1 MKKALFREA
10 ETNPE
15 GPLGILTRKIF
26 TEFVLPI
33 GLRNGDWKPGERTE
47 DVWIKNLI
55 ADIQTS
61 RIIRLVLREENIEA
75 KKDPLK
81 IPKFFF
87 RDN

>member
-1 MKKALFREA
+1 MKKAIFREA
-10 ETNPE
+10 ETNP
-15 GPLGILTRKIF
+15 GGAVADLTRKIF

-33 GLRNGDWKPGERTE
+33 GLRNGDWEPGEQKK

-61 RIIRLVLREENIEA
+61 RIIRFVLREENIQA
-75 KKDPLK
+75 MKDLTR